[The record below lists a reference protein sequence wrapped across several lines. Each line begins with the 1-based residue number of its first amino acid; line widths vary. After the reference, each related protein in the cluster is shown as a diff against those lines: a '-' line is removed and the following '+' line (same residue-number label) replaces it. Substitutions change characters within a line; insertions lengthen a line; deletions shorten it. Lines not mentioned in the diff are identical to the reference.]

1 MAIYYS
7 GGEKSWLFFLLMVR
21 TADQTRTAWRN
32 TLLFAIASTVGYAL
46 LLVYLGYFEHR
57 TMSLPA
63 ELTKVFFIF
72 ASNMYLARVAK
83 AADYLRNQMKAA
95 IRVSRD
101 LIRQLETQSSALQAS
116 ERDYRALVEGSIQG
130 IIIHQQ
136 GVIQLANPAF
146 TRIFGYESPDVL
158 IGLDYM
164 TLVARDERDR
174 IEGYR
179 AARVEGLPAPERY
192 EFMGVRRDGTFV
204 RIECMAS
211 HTTWR
216 GAPAVLATLQ
226 DITARR
232 QAEESLQRAHMQ
244 LEARVEE
251 RTAALRRSQRQLADI
266 IDFFPDATFVIDN
279 SGTVIAWNRAMEE
292 MSGIS
297 KDEMIGKGDFEYSLP
312 FFGSRR
318 PILIDLVFASEEKK
332 MEYYDSV
339 STVGGA
345 ISAEF
350 YAPEAHG
357 GNSCFKLRRWNRWDG
372 WQAVWPTISITCSA

>member
-1 MAIYYS
+1 MLFDIILFLMAIYYS

-279 SGTVIAWNRAMEE
+279 RTEQSSPGIAPW
-292 MSGIS
+292 
-297 KDEMIGKGDFEYSLP
+297 
-312 FFGSRR
+312 
-318 PILIDLVFASEEKK
+318 KK
-332 MEYYDSV
+332 
-339 STVGGA
+339 
-345 ISAEF
+345 
-350 YAPEAHG
+350 
-357 GNSCFKLRRWNRWDG
+357 
-372 WQAVWPTISITCSA
+372 